1 VATPESGNQQEKE
14 NSMTTDLEQIGFSAA
29 YSILWKLNNGEYRD
43 HRDGSATVYAEFH
56 GQGEYPAGI
65 LSAVV
70 SRGEP
75 VRLSV
80 AATFWRDRPDG
91 TPTTEAD
98 RLAVSRAIEEQLHAI
113 GIEWRD
119 AATA

>member
-1 VATPESGNQQEKE
+1 
-14 NSMTTDLEQIGFSAA
+14 MTDLENVAFSAA
-29 YSILWKLNNGEYRD
+29 HSILWKLNNGQHND
-43 HRDGSATVYAEFH
+43 HGDGSATVLAEFH
-56 GQGEYPAGI
+56 GHGEYPAGVT
-65 LSAVV
+65 SAVV

-91 TPTTEAD
+91 TPMTEAD
-98 RLAVSRAIEEQLHAI
+98 RLAVSRAIEEQLEHI

-119 AATA
+119 VATA

>member
-1 VATPESGNQQEKE
+1 
-14 NSMTTDLEQIGFSAA
+14 MTEDLESIGFSAA
-29 YSILWKLNNGEYRD
+29 CSILWSLNSGEYRD
-43 HRDGSATVYAEFH
+43 HGDGSATVYTEFH

-75 VRLSV
+75 VRLSL
-80 AATFWRDRPDG
+80 AAAFYRDRPDG

-98 RLAVSRAIEEQLHAI
+98 RLAVSRAIKEQLHAI

-119 AATA
+119 VATA